1 MRLDK
6 KMKTLT
12 MQIIK
17 FGFVGGISFLID
29 YSLLIFFTELLNVH
43 YIMSAA
49 ISFVVSTIFNY
60 VASMK
65 WVFRSKYADNQAKEL
80 IIFVLLSISG
90 LMINEIFMWL
100 LVEKYAIYYLFTKII
115 VTMIVMV
122 WNFITRKVF
131 LEGK

>member
-12 MQIIK
+12 TQIIK